1 MEFGLEMIEAE
12 IGFRRKPFV
21 FDFAPEDFDEV
32 ELGAVGRQP
41 VQADALA
48 KPVHDARLK
57 SPAGVNGGV
66 IQDDQA
72 EFPGAG
78 GLGGEG
84 VEGGDDGG
92 RGDAPDGGSKVALI
106 RGAEESQHV
115 RARARG
121 ALEGQGLSP
130 RLPGIRYR
138 RREIETALVEIEQLD
153 HPPCV
158 ALAELA

>member
-1 MEFGLEMIEAE
+1 MKFGFEVFEAE
-12 IGFRRKPFV
+12 IGARGQPFV

-32 ELGAVGRQP
+32 ELGAVGWQP
-41 VQADALA
+41 VQADTLA

-66 IQDDQA
+66 VEDDEA
-72 EFPGAG
+72 ECPGAG

-84 VEGGDDGG
+84 GG
-92 RGDAPDGGSKVALI
+92 RGDAPDDGLKLALI

-115 RARARG
+115 RARARS

-130 RLPGIRYR
+130 RLPGIRHR

-153 HPPCV
+153 HPSYM
-158 ALAELA
+158 ALVELA